1 MADRTTQLLAYLAR
15 ADGWVTA
22 SELAER
28 LGVSTRSVRSYVTAV
43 KAATRPREVL
53 VSSPDGY
60 RLDRDE
66 YARFRAGHAAGP
78 AERAPV
84 GPRER
89 LASLISRL
97 TDAPDGVDVHELAA
111 SLFVS
116 ESTIESDLRQAR
128 ALAADAGVALL
139 RAGSVVRLDGP
150 ETGYRH
156 MISRMLHEEGADGIL
171 DLRRI
176 QEAFRVGDLRA
187 FKADVVRML
196 RDTGYQVNE
205 FGLDGVLVH
214 AAIAVE
220 RSRAHPVDVPGAGG
234 PSVDDAVEAG
244 LARLVEQHFGAGLPP
259 GELAALSW
267 LLTTRAGTR
276 DAAPAAMAETVA
288 TLRRIVRRAGDEY
301 LVDLDDPDFLAR
313 LSLHVSNL
321 VARARVGART
331 PNPLT
336 RTIKTGYPLTYEVA
350 VLVSSE
356 LRREFGIEVDDD
368 EIAYIALHIGS
379 HLQRR
384 APAGELLTATLVG
397 LDYHDLSQLLEARIL
412 GALGGELRIE
422 EVVTRSDATP
432 EEFTTDV
439 VITTLPW
446 AAPPAHV
453 VVVRPLPSDEDIDAI
468 RAAVARV
475 RRRRRRR
482 ALAHDLLGFFDPAL
496 FVRRLDATDAD
507 GAIRELGGLMVREGV
522 IDEAHVEG
530 VIERERLS
538 STAFT
543 EWLAVPHS
551 MSMSARRTAI
561 AVALLDAPLAWGDQ
575 AVRIVALVA
584 FSEEERGSFQAV
596 FERFVEL
603 FSDRRIVR
611 RLLDRATGYAEFVD
625 ELLRVIDE

>member
-22 SELAER
+22 SELAEL

-53 VSSPDGY
+53 
-60 RLDRDE
+60 
-66 YARFRAGHAAGP
+66 
-78 AERAPV
+78 
-84 GPRER
+84 
-89 LASLISRL
+89 ASLISRL
-97 TDAPDGVDVHELAA
+97 TDAPDGLDVHELAA

-116 ESTIESDLRQAR
+116 ESTIEADLRHVR
-128 ALAADAGVALL
+128 TLASDAGVTLQ
-139 RAGSVVRLDGP
+139 RAGSIVRLAGP

-156 MISRMLHEEGADGIL
+156 MISRMLHEEGAGGIL

-176 QEAFRVGDLRA
+176 QDAFHIGDLRA
-187 FKADVVRML
+187 FKSDVARML
-196 RDTGYQVNE
+196 RDAGYQVNE

-220 RSRAHPVDVPGAGG
+220 RSRAHPVDAPADA
-234 PSVDDAVEAG
+234 PDDAVEAG
-244 LARLVEQHFGAGLPP
+244 LARLVEQHFGSGLPP
-259 GELAALSW
+259 GELAALAW

-276 DAAPAAMAETVA
+276 EAAPGSTAEHLA

-321 VARARVGART
+321 VARARLGART

-356 LRREFGIEVDDD
+356 VRREFGIDIDDD

-384 APAGELLTATLVG
+384 APAGELPTATLVG

-412 GALGGELRIE
+412 AALGSELRIE
-422 EVVTRSDATP
+422 EVVTRSDATAD
-432 EEFTTDV
+432 EFTTDL

-446 AAPPAHV
+446 PAPPAHV

-468 RAAVARV
+468 RSAVARV

-482 ALAHDLLGFFDPAL
+482 ALAHDLLGLFDPAL

-522 IDEAHVEG
+522 IDEAHVDG

-551 MSMSARRTAI
+551 MSMTARRTAI
-561 AVALLDAPLAWGDQ
+561 AVALLDAPLPWGDQ

-603 FSDRRIVR
+603 FSDRLVVR
-611 RLLDRATGYAEFVD
+611 RLLERATGYAEFVD